1 MQNRPEVKVDSSN
14 IDTLSLTDRI
24 LRVKFKSGS
33 AYIYQNVSPELFDE
47 IVAGASVGRTFNQLI
62 KSNPVDYPC
71 LRADAH

>member
-33 AYIYQNVSPELFDE
+33 AYIYQNVSPNFLTRLWQVRQS
-47 IVAGASVGRTFNQLI
+47 VAPSI
-62 KSNPVDYPC
+62 S
-71 LRADAH
+71 